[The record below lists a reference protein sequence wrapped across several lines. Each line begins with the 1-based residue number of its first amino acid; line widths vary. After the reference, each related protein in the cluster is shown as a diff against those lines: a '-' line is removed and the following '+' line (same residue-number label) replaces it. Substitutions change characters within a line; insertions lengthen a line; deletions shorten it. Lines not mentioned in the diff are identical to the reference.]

1 MKRKTLITG
10 ARPRPFEGPWVVL
23 DKNLDWSIEGEQPG
37 IVVEKETTPERIR
50 VRASIVRDLD
60 VEGRISV
67 FAVAEAA

>member
-1 MKRKTLITG
+1 M
-10 ARPRPFEGPWVVL
+10 L